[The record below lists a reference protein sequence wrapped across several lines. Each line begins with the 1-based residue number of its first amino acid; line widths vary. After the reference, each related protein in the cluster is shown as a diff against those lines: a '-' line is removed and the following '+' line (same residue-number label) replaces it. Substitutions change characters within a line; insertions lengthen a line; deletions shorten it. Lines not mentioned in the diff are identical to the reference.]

1 MKPAT
6 EALIVIDVQN
16 DFCPGGALAV
26 AGGRR
31 DHQPDQRVD
40 GRFRHRRPDAG
51 LAPGHH
57 ASLPRTIPAPHRS
70 A

>member
-1 MKPAT
+1 MKPAN

-26 AGGRR
+26 AGG
-31 DHQPDQRVD
+31 DEIISPDQRVD
-40 GRFRHRRPDAG
+40 GRFRDRGPDAG
-51 LAPGHH
+51 LASRPPCP
-57 ASLPRTIPAPHRS
+57 LRRTIPAQSRS